1 MTEGE
6 MEMLVERL
14 ALDTAVWRRLK
25 VRVERRQRELYP
37 PAPVHHGERGS
48 SAAGHGGGCMCA
60 ECFGAAP
67 VAAVAPGHRL
77 RDEEGRL

>member
-1 MTEGE
+1 MMDGE
-6 MEMLVERL
+6 MDMLVERL
-14 ALDTAVWRRLK
+14 AQDSAVWRRLRR
-25 VRVERRQRELYP
+25 RVEARRAELFP
-37 PAPVHHGERGS
+37 PAP
-48 SAAGHGGGCMCA
+48 SAAPYHGDRGGHGGGCMCA